1 MQYKFAKIQYGKI
14 SDIFPLINYGFPF
27 NLNIYLIMILKKLLF
42 TIFYITPSCFSSIR
56 FEIIPHTPKI
66 VNCFISVLFFTRFVN
81 QQVNKTFTV
90 EVEIITDFI
99 RRFSDK
105 ARNGISYVYPCP
117 YLKSRVTAL

>member
-42 TIFYITPSCFSSIR
+42 TIFYITPSCFSSNR

-66 VNCFISVLFFTRFVN
+66 VDCFTSVLFFTRFVN